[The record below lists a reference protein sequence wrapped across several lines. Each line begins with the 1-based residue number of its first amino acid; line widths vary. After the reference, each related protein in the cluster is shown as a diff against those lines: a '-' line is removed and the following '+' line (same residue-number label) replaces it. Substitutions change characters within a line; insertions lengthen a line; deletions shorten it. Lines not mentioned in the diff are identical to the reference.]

1 MIFKAVKNGVNPCK
15 YLLYRYLHKVFH
27 NSLICELET
36 FFSEK
41 RILSDV
47 NIISFD
53 TLFMLI

>member
-1 MIFKAVKNGVNPCK
+1 MKNDKNRHKQLIHK
-15 YLLYRYLHKVFH
+15 YLRKALH
-27 NSLICELET
+27 NSRICELET